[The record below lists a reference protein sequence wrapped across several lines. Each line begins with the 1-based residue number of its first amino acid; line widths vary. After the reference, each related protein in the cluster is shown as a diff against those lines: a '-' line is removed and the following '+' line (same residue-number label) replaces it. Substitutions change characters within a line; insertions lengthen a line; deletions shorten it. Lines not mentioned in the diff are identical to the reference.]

1 MRTKTDIFGFID
13 TFSTRARRRFRKKSN
28 TLHRNPRT
36 SGIISEVSANRDGHP
51 SEDLRQLPGVDHV
64 MEALD
69 DRIPASTRAQ
79 AAREAISTA
88 RLAVQSG
95 TGRFSFPEI
104 VTLAES
110 HAAAHGRALL
120 KPVINATGVL
130 IHTNLGRAPL
140 GKAQM
145 DAVVAVARGYS
156 NLEYDL
162 TAGQRGS
169 RYSHATALLKTL
181 TGAESALVVNNN
193 AGAVMLALGAL
204 CGGREV
210 IISRGELVEIGGEF
224 RIPDVISA
232 AGARLVEVGT
242 TNRTRIIDYTR
253 AVSADTA
260 ALVKVHPANYRIQGF
275 TAAVEMP
282 ELARLARAHDLPL
295 IYDIGSGL
303 LTATGAPDW
312 VRDEPPV
319 IAALSDGADIVT
331 FSCDKLL
338 GGPQA
343 GVIAGRSDLIAKIS
357 KHPLLRALRVDKLAL
372 AALEATLLV
381 YLEGDASELPL
392 WGMALTPP
400 DDLERRALRIIASLT
415 KTLGRADLKM
425 HSVASESVF
434 GGGSLPGTQL
444 SSRAISIA
452 DPERSAADIERSLRH
467 GDPAVVARIEN
478 DMVLLDLR
486 TVAPEQ
492 DDGLE
497 AALSASLA
505 NGGPVNP

>member
-1 MRTKTDIFGFID
+1 MSRRAE
-13 TFSTRARRRFRKKSN
+13 TRA
-28 TLHRNPRT
+28 P
-36 SGIISEVSANRDGHP
+36 SGIISVVSTNRDGHL
-51 SEDLRQLPGVDHV
+51 SEELRQLPGVDHV

-69 DRIPASTRAQ
+69 GDIPANTRAE

-88 RLAVQSG
+88 RSAVQSG
-95 TGRFSFPEI
+95 RGRFSFQEI

-110 HAAAHGRALL
+110 HAATHGRALL

-130 IHTNLGRAPL
+130 IHTNLGRAPI
-140 GKAQM
+140 GRAQM
-145 DAVVAVARGYS
+145 EAVVAVASGYS

-204 CGGREV
+204 CGGRDV
-210 IISRGELVEIGGEF
+210 VISRGELVEIGGEF

-242 TNRTRIIDYTR
+242 TNRTRIADYAN
-253 AVSADTA
+253 AVSDDTA
-260 ALVKVHPANYRIQGF
+260 AFVKVHPANYRIQGF
-275 TAAVEMP
+275 TETVEVHD
-282 ELARLARAHDLPL
+282 LARLARSRGLSL

-303 LTATGAPDW
+303 LTAPGAPDW
-312 VRDEPPV
+312 FRDEPSV
-319 IAALSDGADIVT
+319 IAALTAGADLVT

-372 AALEATLLV
+372 AALEATLIV

-392 WGMALTPP
+392 WNMALTPP
-400 DDLERRALRIIASLT
+400 IELEDRARRMIASV
-415 KTLGRADLKM
+415 KKKLGRADLEM
-425 HSVASESVF
+425 ESVVSKSVF
-434 GGGSLPGTQL
+434 GGGSLPGTEL
-444 SSRAISIA
+444 SSRAISISDA
-452 DPERSAADIERSLRH
+452 GRSAAEIARSLRH
-467 GDPAVVARIEN
+467 GEPAVVGRVEN

-492 DDGLE
+492 DAVLE
-497 AALSASLA
+497 AALSEIL
-505 NGGPVNP
+505 GE